1 MSAIRSLPKRLRN
14 RWNRLRS
21 EHHLRRYSRY
31 QKPYDIDL
39 SFSQA
44 ARHFG
49 SRNALFAYMHHHFC
63 HLCPEA
69 LRDHRQYFLQN
80 FRGFGDDAFHAMWF
94 VLLREFQPKRCLE
107 IGIYRGQVIS
117 LSALIAEKLGYKPD
131 IHGISPFAP
140 VGDSVS
146 RYLTNV
152 DYRADTLEAFMNFD
166 LAGPTLVQ
174 ALSTD
179 PAAVSH
185 IRDRAWDLIYI
196 DGNHDYEVVAAD
208 YRVCV
213 EKLKPGGLLVMDDAS
228 RGTEFR
234 PPPFTFAGHP
244 GPSRVAAE
252 YAMRE
257 LTFLGA
263 VGHNNVFLKPQG

>member
-1 MSAIRSLPKRLRN
+1 
-14 RWNRLRS
+14 
-21 EHHLRRYSRY
+21 
-31 QKPYDIDL
+31 
-39 SFSQA
+39 
-44 ARHFG
+44 
-49 SRNALFAYMHHHFC
+49 
-63 HLCPEA
+63 
-69 LRDHRQYFLQN
+69 
-80 FRGFGDDAFHAMWF
+80 MWF
-94 VLLREFQPKRCLE
+94 ILLREFQPKRCLE

-117 LSALIAEKLGYKPD
+117 LWALIAAKLGYKPD

-152 DYRADTLEAFMNFD
+152 DYRADTLEAFTNFD